1 MPPTPRV
8 QPVVTVVDE
17 EVPVEVVVVTES
29 RLAIV
34 NPLEVEVNLP
44 FQKLGVKLLS
54 DRQERDD
61 SKTMFVKNLPFK
73 ATEDSIWELFGDNV
87 KSVRLPTDRETG
99 RVKGFGYVEFNS
111 IESLDAAVGESWELE
126 GRQLTVDKAGNKPS
140 GMSRETLFALFLL
153 IISN

>member
-8 QPVVTVVDE
+8 QPVVTVADE
-17 EVPVEVVVVTES
+17 AVAVEVVVVTES

-34 NPLEVEVNLP
+34 NPLEVEVNLH
-44 FQKLGVKLLS
+44 FYKLGVKLLS

-140 GMSRETLFALFLL
+140 GIIPLL
-153 IISN
+153 